1 MELDYAA
8 SVPEEPRVILKTDA
22 TKAFQHASRGNIYH
36 VLMQHDSLKETFAP
50 WYAHTQR
57 LTQRMVYPSATMDT
71 AIVEASGGITQGSI
85 SGTKLFC
92 VGTAGLVAGLQ
103 AKGGG
108 TSVVTAIT
116 DDITLHGSAVEVE
129 RMEIAREELQR
140 APNYLVNKDKQS
152 IYTVHE
158 QHMAELRQRF
168 PQHEVVVI
176 GGKIG
181 FTLGGAPLGGDEY
194 IRDSLQENLGET
206 ERAIES
212 IFKLASKQEQLLLL
226 RSCITG
232 RIVHLLGAVPP
243 GISKEFAERHD
254 VMVYGALARILDMPG
269 GSFTMRE
276 YLQVQRRLSD
286 HGFGFRSMAESREF
300 LFISNF
306 ARCIKLLKSRFPQAE
321 KVFEHTIEG
330 DAGYGAE
337 LHLALDS
344 LHARAERSA
353 KLKALL
359 PGTVAELANGFE
371 WKHKS
376 IQRCLDDI
384 VACGHEALYDLA
396 HRNGQREKALMLAA
410 DMSLF
415 HICPRDASL
424 RLKNEELVYAAH
436 QALGRMRRRRMV
448 QCVNVYRDGRLC
460 GEYLDPYDVHIV
472 TCRASACSHGR
483 HSGIQAWLESMAK
496 QARLKTQPAP
506 DVPNQG
512 VEQDSVKRADIMILG
527 ASLWKNSE
535 IDGGACVVDVSNITP
550 AADSYVAH
558 AAGDGDYAL
567 ERVEKTKNE
576 KYAEA
581 YRKSAGAH
589 FLPFVTATG
598 GRLGG
603 QGRALLGRLS
613 DIISR
618 YTGQERSTIQYHWG
632 ARLLVRLAKYQYN
645 AVLIHAEA
653 QSRQQDPWG
662 DEAKELELYENIPGH
677 ERKSLRN

>member
-1 MELDYAA
+1 M
-8 SVPEEPRVILKTDA
+8 
-22 TKAFQHASRGNIYH
+22 
-36 VLMQHDSLKETFAP
+36 
-50 WYAHTQR
+50 
-57 LTQRMVYPSATMDT
+57 
-71 AIVEASGGITQGSI
+71 
-85 SGTKLFC
+85 
-92 VGTAGLVAGLQ
+92 
-103 AKGGG
+103 
-108 TSVVTAIT
+108 
-116 DDITLHGSAVEVE
+116 
-129 RMEIAREELQR
+129 
-140 APNYLVNKDKQS
+140 
-152 IYTVHE
+152 
-158 QHMAELRQRF
+158 
-168 PQHEVVVI
+168 
-176 GGKIG
+176 
-181 FTLGGAPLGGDEY
+181 
-194 IRDSLQENLGET
+194 
-206 ERAIES
+206 
-212 IFKLASKQEQLLLL
+212 
-226 RSCITG
+226 
-232 RIVHLLGAVPP
+232 
-243 GISKEFAERHD
+243 
-254 VMVYGALARILDMPG
+254 
-269 GSFTMRE
+269 
-276 YLQVQRRLSD
+276 
-286 HGFGFRSMAESREF
+286 
-300 LFISNF
+300 
-306 ARCIKLLKSRFPQAE
+306 
-321 KVFEHTIEG
+321 
-330 DAGYGAE
+330 
-337 LHLALDS
+337 
-344 LHARAERSA
+344 HARAERSA

-436 QALGRMRRRRMV
+436 QALGRMKRRRMV
-448 QCVNVYRDGRLC
+448 QCVNVYRNGTVC

-512 VEQDSVKRADIMILG
+512 VEQDSLKRADIMILG

-677 ERKSLRN
+677 EKRILRN